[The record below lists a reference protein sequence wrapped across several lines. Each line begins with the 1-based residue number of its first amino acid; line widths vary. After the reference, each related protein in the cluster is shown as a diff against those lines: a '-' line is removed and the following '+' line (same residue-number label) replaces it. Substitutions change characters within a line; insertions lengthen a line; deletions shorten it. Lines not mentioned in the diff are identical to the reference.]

1 MKTTRETLRAMRETI
16 RRGPDRSSLYWWM
29 VDHHADLID
38 EGVAAGRMPW
48 RKLCRDFA
56 AEGLTDGR
64 GKAATP
70 ARAGKTWRDACVAV
84 AAAAE
89 RTKTAARENQPPPLS
104 RSHSDWQPPI
114 AETPLRPPALGHPR
128 EEATALPA
136 NRTPLEPP
144 KVGFIAAA
152 EQTEE
157 LTPHAR
163 AELEKMARM
172 FKKTDRKRFGNL

>member
-89 RTKTAARENQPPPLS
+89 RTKPRRGKINRRHS
-104 RSHSDWQPPI
+104 RGRTLTGNRRSRIHRSPR
-114 AETPLRPPALGHPR
+114 RPW
-128 EEATALPA
+128 
-136 NRTPLEPP
+136 
-144 KVGFIAAA
+144 VI
-152 EQTEE
+152 
-157 LTPHAR
+157 HAR
-163 AELEKMARM
+163 
-172 FKKTDRKRFGNL
+172 KRRRCPQTVRRWTRRRWGSSRLRNRRRN